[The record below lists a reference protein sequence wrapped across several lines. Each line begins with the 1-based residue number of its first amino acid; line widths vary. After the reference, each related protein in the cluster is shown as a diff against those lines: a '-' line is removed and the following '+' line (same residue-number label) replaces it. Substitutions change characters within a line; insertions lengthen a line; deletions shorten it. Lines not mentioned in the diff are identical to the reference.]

1 MGEVIALE
9 HVRRSKRLFGILI
22 ERYGLHYFLAENGQ
36 PHPLALDHKRF
47 EQAVTLASV
56 WMELQTK
63 NIPTES
69 TLSIMRRD
77 LRRLLLQRIAQD
89 LVRAGW

>member
-1 MGEVIALE
+1 MGELIALE

-22 ERYGLHYFLAENGQ
+22 ERYGLHYFLVQNGS
-36 PHPLALDHKRF
+36 PHPLALDADRF
-47 EQAVTLASV
+47 EQAINLASV

-63 NIPTES
+63 KVPSDCTV
-69 TLSIMRRD
+69 TIMRRD